1 MTTVVVAALG
11 VCVLVNA
18 ALLIAQLRF
27 LRAADG
33 SYAAVQREM
42 WVGNLTGMRLLAFL
56 VTGIVFLRWL
66 WQMRVNAEALAPRG
80 HRMKRGWTTGA
91 WLVPV
96 ACFFLPKRII
106 NDIWA
111 ASSPP
116 DRPRRTEALLT
127 SWWLLFVAAQLLAF
141 PSTSRGPLSTE
152 MAGPRCMSSQEC
164 WVSVWCGDL
173 PRCRECVSTVEPGRT
188 PGPAEVSEGVLRG
201 ARRVDGRHGDAEA
214 AGRTSLPRDRS
225 WRCARIVT
233 GTTPR
238 PDGWSDPR
246 VSRRIPGPL

>member
-1 MTTVVVAALG
+1 MNHDDAIAISPPAPSTEREPLFVPRAMTTVVVAALG

-27 LRAADG
+27 SRAADG

-42 WVGNLTGMRLLAFL
+42 WVGTFTGMRLLAFL

-141 PSTSRGPLSTE
+141 PSTSRGPLSAE
-152 MAGPRCMSSQEC
+152 MAGAALY
-164 WVSVWCGDL
+164 VL
-173 PRCRECVSTVEPGRT
+173 
-188 PGPAEVSEGVLRG
+188 AGVLG
-201 ARRVDGRHGDAEA
+201 IGVVRRLAAMQRVRLHG
-214 AGRTSLPRDRS
+214 
-225 WRCARIVT
+225 
-233 GTTPR
+233 
-238 PDGWSDPR
+238 
-246 VSRRIPGPL
+246 

>member
-1 MTTVVVAALG
+1 
-11 VCVLVNA
+11 
-18 ALLIAQLRF
+18 
-27 LRAADG
+27 
-33 SYAAVQREM
+33 M
-42 WVGNLTGMRLLAFL
+42 WVGTFTGMRLLAFL

-141 PSTSRGPLSTE
+141 PSTSRGPLSAE
-152 MAGPRCMSSQEC
+152 MAGAALYVLAGVLGIGVVRRLAAMQK
-164 WVSVWCGDL
+164 
-173 PRCRECVSTVEPGRT
+173 CVSTVEPGKT

-201 ARRVDGRHGDAEA
+201 TRRVDGRHGDAEA
-214 AGRTSLPRDRS
+214 AGRTSLPGDRT

>member
-1 MTTVVVAALG
+1 MNHDDTIAISAPVPSTGREPLFVPRAMTTVVMAALG

-18 ALLIAQLRF
+18 ALLVAQLRF
-27 LRAADG
+27 HRAADG

-116 DRPRRTEALLT
+116 DRPRRTDALLT

-141 PSTSRGPLSTE
+141 PSASRGPLSTE
-152 MAGPRCMSSQEC
+152 MAGAALY
-164 WVSVWCGDL
+164 VL
-173 PRCRECVSTVEPGRT
+173 
-188 PGPAEVSEGVLRG
+188 AGVLGIGVVRRLAAMQR
-201 ARRVDGRHGDAEA
+201 ARLHG
-214 AGRTSLPRDRS
+214 
-225 WRCARIVT
+225 
-233 GTTPR
+233 
-238 PDGWSDPR
+238 
-246 VSRRIPGPL
+246 

>member
-1 MTTVVVAALG
+1 MNHDDAIAISPPAPSTEGEPLFVPRAMTTVVVAALG

-27 LRAADG
+27 MRAADG

-116 DRPRRTEALLT
+116 DRPRRTDALLT
-127 SWWLLFVAAQLLAF
+127 SWWLLFPFSPF
-141 PSTSRGPLSTE
+141 PPPPGAHSQRRWP
-152 MAGPRCMSSQEC
+152 GPRCMSSQEC
-164 WVSVWCGDL
+164 WVSLWCGDL
-173 PRCRECVSTVEPGRT
+173 PRCRERVSTVEPGKT
-188 PGPAEVSEGVLRG
+188 PGPAELSEGVLRG
-201 ARRVDGRHGDAEA
+201 ARRA
-214 AGRTSLPRDRS
+214 ARRRS
-225 WRCARIVT
+225 S
-233 GTTPR
+233 G
-238 PDGWSDPR
+238 
-246 VSRRIPGPL
+246 

>member
-1 MTTVVVAALG
+1 MNHDDAIAISPPTPSTEREPLFVPRAMTTVVMAALG

-27 LRAADG
+27 FRAADG

-42 WVGNLTGMRLLAFL
+42 WVGNLTGMRLLTFL

-96 ACFFLPKRII
+96 ACFILPKRII

-116 DRPRRTEALLT
+116 DRPRRTDALLT

-141 PSTSRGPLSTE
+141 PSTSPGPLPTE
-152 MAGPRCMSSQEC
+152 MAGAALY
-164 WVSVWCGDL
+164 VL
-173 PRCRECVSTVEPGRT
+173 
-188 PGPAEVSEGVLRG
+188 AGVLGIGVVRRLAAMQR
-201 ARRVDGRHGDAEA
+201 ARLHG
-214 AGRTSLPRDRS
+214 
-225 WRCARIVT
+225 
-233 GTTPR
+233 
-238 PDGWSDPR
+238 
-246 VSRRIPGPL
+246 

>member
-1 MTTVVVAALG
+1 MNHDDAIAISAPVPSTGREPLFVPRAMTTVVMAALG
-11 VCVLVNA
+11 GCVLVNA
-18 ALLIAQLRF
+18 ALLVAQLLLHRV
-27 LRAADG
+27 ADG

-56 VTGIVFLRWL
+56 VTGFVFLRWL

-116 DRPRRTEALLT
+116 DRPRRTDALLT

-141 PSTSRGPLSTE
+141 PSTSRGPFSPE
-152 MAGPRCMSSQEC
+152 MAGAALY
-164 WVSVWCGDL
+164 VL
-173 PRCRECVSTVEPGRT
+173 
-188 PGPAEVSEGVLRG
+188 AGVLGIGVVRRLAAMQR
-201 ARRVDGRHGDAEA
+201 ARLHG
-214 AGRTSLPRDRS
+214 
-225 WRCARIVT
+225 
-233 GTTPR
+233 
-238 PDGWSDPR
+238 
-246 VSRRIPGPL
+246 

>member
-1 MTTVVVAALG
+1 MTKGASTLDRVPSAALGCVPVNRDDTIAISPPVPSTAREPLFVPRAMTTVVMAALG

-18 ALLIAQLRF
+18 ALLVAQLRF
-27 LRAADG
+27 SRAVDG
-33 SYAAVQREM
+33 SYVAVQREM

-66 WQMRVNAEALAPRG
+66 WQIRVNAEALAPRG

-116 DRPRRTEALLT
+116 DRPRRTDALLT

-152 MAGPRCMSSQEC
+152 MAGAALY
-164 WVSVWCGDL
+164 VL
-173 PRCRECVSTVEPGRT
+173 
-188 PGPAEVSEGVLRG
+188 AGVLGIGVVRRLAAMQR
-201 ARRVDGRHGDAEA
+201 ARLHG
-214 AGRTSLPRDRS
+214 
-225 WRCARIVT
+225 
-233 GTTPR
+233 
-238 PDGWSDPR
+238 
-246 VSRRIPGPL
+246 

>member
-1 MTTVVVAALG
+1 MNHDDTIAISPHVPSTAREPLFVPRAMTTVVMAALG
-11 VCVLVNA
+11 VSVLVNA
-18 ALLIAQLRF
+18 ASLVAQLRF
-27 LRAADG
+27 SRAVDG

-116 DRPRRTEALLT
+116 DRPRRTDALLT

-152 MAGPRCMSSQEC
+152 TAGAALY
-164 WVSVWCGDL
+164 VL
-173 PRCRECVSTVEPGRT
+173 
-188 PGPAEVSEGVLRG
+188 AGVLGIGVVRRLAAMQR
-201 ARRVDGRHGDAEA
+201 ARLHG
-214 AGRTSLPRDRS
+214 
-225 WRCARIVT
+225 
-233 GTTPR
+233 
-238 PDGWSDPR
+238 
-246 VSRRIPGPL
+246 

>member
-1 MTTVVVAALG
+1 MNHDDAIAISPPAPSTEREPLFVPRAMTTVVVAALG

-42 WVGNLTGMRLLAFL
+42 WVGTFTGMRLLAFL

-141 PSTSRGPLSTE
+141 PSTSRGPLSAE
-152 MAGPRCMSSQEC
+152 MAGAALY
-164 WVSVWCGDL
+164 VL
-173 PRCRECVSTVEPGRT
+173 
-188 PGPAEVSEGVLRG
+188 AGVLG
-201 ARRVDGRHGDAEA
+201 IGVVRRLAAMQRVRLHG
-214 AGRTSLPRDRS
+214 
-225 WRCARIVT
+225 
-233 GTTPR
+233 
-238 PDGWSDPR
+238 
-246 VSRRIPGPL
+246 

>member
-1 MTTVVVAALG
+1 MNHDDAIAISPPVPSTGREPLFVPRAMTTVVMAALG
-11 VCVLVNA
+11 GCVLVNA
-18 ALLIAQLRF
+18 ALFVAQLR
-27 LRAADG
+27 LHRAADG

-56 VTGIVFLRWL
+56 VTGFVFLRWL

-116 DRPRRTEALLT
+116 DRPRRTDALLT

-141 PSTSRGPLSTE
+141 PSTSRGPFSTE
-152 MAGPRCMSSQEC
+152 VAGAALY
-164 WVSVWCGDL
+164 VL
-173 PRCRECVSTVEPGRT
+173 
-188 PGPAEVSEGVLRG
+188 AGVLGIGVVRRLAAMQR
-201 ARRVDGRHGDAEA
+201 ARLHG
-214 AGRTSLPRDRS
+214 
-225 WRCARIVT
+225 
-233 GTTPR
+233 
-238 PDGWSDPR
+238 
-246 VSRRIPGPL
+246 

>member
-1 MTTVVVAALG
+1 MNHDDTIAISAPVPSTGRVPLFVPRAMTTVVMAALG

-18 ALLIAQLRF
+18 ALLVAQLRF
-27 LRAADG
+27 HRAADG

-42 WVGNLTGMRLLAFL
+42 WVGNLTGTRLLAFL

-66 WQMRVNAEALAPRG
+66 WQMRVNAEAPTPRG

-116 DRPRRTEALLT
+116 DRPRRTDALLT
-127 SWWLLFVAAQLLAF
+127 SWWLLFVATQLLAF

-152 MAGPRCMSSQEC
+152 MAGAALY
-164 WVSVWCGDL
+164 VL
-173 PRCRECVSTVEPGRT
+173 
-188 PGPAEVSEGVLRG
+188 AGVLGIGVVRRLAAMQR
-201 ARRVDGRHGDAEA
+201 ARLHG
-214 AGRTSLPRDRS
+214 
-225 WRCARIVT
+225 
-233 GTTPR
+233 
-238 PDGWSDPR
+238 
-246 VSRRIPGPL
+246 

>member
-1 MTTVVVAALG
+1 MNHDDTIAISAPVPSTGRVPLFVPRAMTTVVMAALG

-18 ALLIAQLRF
+18 ALLVAQLRF
-27 LRAADG
+27 HRAADG
-33 SYAAVQREM
+33 SYAAIQREM

-116 DRPRRTEALLT
+116 DRPRRTDALLT

-141 PSTSRGPLSTE
+141 PSASRGPLSTE
-152 MAGPRCMSSQEC
+152 MAGAALY
-164 WVSVWCGDL
+164 VL
-173 PRCRECVSTVEPGRT
+173 
-188 PGPAEVSEGVLRG
+188 AGVLGIGVVRRLAAMQR
-201 ARRVDGRHGDAEA
+201 ARLHG
-214 AGRTSLPRDRS
+214 
-225 WRCARIVT
+225 
-233 GTTPR
+233 
-238 PDGWSDPR
+238 
-246 VSRRIPGPL
+246 

>member
-1 MTTVVVAALG
+1 MNHDDAIAISPPAPSTEGEPLFVPRAMTTVVVAALG

-116 DRPRRTEALLT
+116 DRPRRTDALLT

-141 PSTSRGPLSTE
+141 PSTSRGPLSAE
-152 MAGPRCMSSQEC
+152 MAGAALY
-164 WVSVWCGDL
+164 VL
-173 PRCRECVSTVEPGRT
+173 
-188 PGPAEVSEGVLRG
+188 AGVLG
-201 ARRVDGRHGDAEA
+201 IGVVRRLAAMQRVRLHG
-214 AGRTSLPRDRS
+214 
-225 WRCARIVT
+225 
-233 GTTPR
+233 
-238 PDGWSDPR
+238 
-246 VSRRIPGPL
+246 